1 MVSCVVHL
9 VLAFLLL
16 HALRENDLRKMWAW
30 LGVRVVV
37 LVTDLLMG
45 VVEAVNED
53 EQRRYAVC
61 FLSFCLVSVGN
72 VWVVRIFALHVTGG
86 VKDNVKDKITARYKH
101 VQDTSWKHCLLLTSR
116 GTLEPHCYVIRLN

>member
-72 VWVVRIFALHVTGG
+72 VWVVRIFALHEV
-86 VKDNVKDKITARYKH
+86 
-101 VQDTSWKHCLLLTSR
+101 
-116 GTLEPHCYVIRLN
+116 